1 MKAAKE
7 GLHSVD
13 WHSHLPCLLQLATL
27 MRVWPGDKPLPL
39 LQDKIPVEYTEL
51 DATVLE
57 NAVAQL
63 ATVFMLSIAGMKVCA
78 LITVRSF
85 ILLIVP

>member
-57 NAVAQL
+57 NAVAQFY
-63 ATVFMLSIAGMKVCA
+63 TDQF
-78 LITVRSF
+78 F
-85 ILLIVP
+85 IYFWHAAVIPTHLP